1 MKLSSPLISWEH
13 LLITDVSR
21 SHPAVTWTGLVTET
35 STRVVE
41 EQLGTHGVLITG
53 LLFFPAGTA
62 FIPRIKII
70 IWRVEIISLDVIL
83 IAEVSRLLV
92 GWSGLFWT
100 ALSLQL
106 PRTHRVLTGVL
117 EQLLPAE
124 TLLLGPR
131 Q

>member
-1 MKLSSPLISWEH
+1 MASF

-21 SHPAVTWTGLVTET
+21 SHPAVTWTGLVTDT

-41 EQLGTHGVLITG
+41 EELGTHGVLITG

-62 FIPRIKII
+62 F
-70 IWRVEIISLDVIL
+70 IL

-106 PRTHRVLTGVL
+106 PRTDRVLTGVL

-124 TLLLGPR
+124 TLLLGRVRVASSRSDVILPR
-131 Q
+131 CPESTFSPAC